1 MMTSLTDTLKQ
12 TNVNINANLK
22 KCKIN
27 IIEQHSNTVNTNFK
41 KCNLDNYT
49 LGVSHPNNTNKQHGL
64 HKIDVEWAAF
74 LSSYEKN
81 NSCKIMTSISSIQT
95 TDNFDEKYDNSNI
108 DNDKTENGDES
119 KNNYNDNYELN
130 ISTKTKILFLNKPID
145 IYLLFW
151 KITVINY
158 IIPTEGVVKKTIKI
172 VSKTKK
178 EFEEYQEKIKN
189 IGGRYKESFI
199 KQIDNPTARSIK
211 FKDERKLTIGIAR
224 KDVLNNKLRIKNT
237 FYNCFVVIIRVQQYG
252 FFKEIH
258 IKIFNT
264 GKVEIPGVLT
274 DDLLDIVKQKI
285 LIMIDDNTL
294 KFAESDISSNILI
307 NSNFN
312 CGYYINRDKLHD
324 VLRNKNYELEAVYD
338 PCSYPAVKCKFY
350 FNNELGFDNEKQ
362 NGRITK
368 EDVGMKMTELGETK
382 KYTEISFMIFR
393 TGSGLIIGN
402 CSDEI
407 IYYLF
412 EFIKRILKNEKHII
426 CESNKSVVLKKKIV
440 RTRNITLK
448 ITKEC
453 YNKTQI

>member
-1 MMTSLTDTLKQ
+1 MMITTSLTDVPKQ
-12 TNVNINANLK
+12 TNINIK

-27 IIEQHSNTVNTNFK
+27 VVEHHGNTINTNFK
-41 KCNLDNYT
+41 KCNLDSYK
-49 LGVSHPNNTNKQHGL
+49 LGVSHSNNTNEQYVLQKV
-64 HKIDVEWAAF
+64 DVEWAAF

-95 TDNFDEKYDNSNI
+95 TETTNTLEEKQDNQNTDENEHNC
-108 DNDKTENGDES
+108 NDE
-119 KNNYNDNYELN
+119 YELN

-145 IYLLFW
+145 IYPLFW
-151 KITVINY
+151 KIQVIDY
-158 IIPTEGVVKKTIKI
+158 IIPIEGVVKKTIKI

-178 EFEEYQEKIKN
+178 EFEDYQEKINN
-189 IGGRYKESFI
+189 INGRYKESFI

-211 FKDERKLTIGIAR
+211 FKDERKLTIGITK

-237 FYNCFVVIIRVQQYG
+237 FYNCFVVIIRIKQHGV
-252 FFKEIH
+252 FKEIH
-258 IKIFNT
+258 TKIFNT

-274 DDLLDIVKQKI
+274 DDLLDIIKQKI

-294 KFAESDISSNILI
+294 KFAEIDISSNILI

-350 FNNELGFDNEKQ
+350 FNNELGFDIEKQ
-362 NGRITK
+362 NGRIMK

-412 EFIKRILKNEKHII
+412 EFIKRILKTEKHII
-426 CESNKSVVLKKKIV
+426 CESNKPVVLKKKIV
-440 RTRNITLK
+440 RTRTITLK

-453 YNKTQI
+453 YNKTQT